1 MPVYPNRE
9 PRSSFCVART
19 KRLWSPILFFALSL
33 GISLIAGSAYAGDPK
48 AMAAQL
54 SDHAF
59 ALLDSLNKQ
68 SSGGSTNPLLPQMAT
83 FAGDAQTLS
92 SALAK
97 GDSAAANDAIGT
109 LQSDRANTDAAIG
122 AHPGALD
129 AAQWNGLKQQLDEI
143 ARQIQP
149 AGAKPVASGGIPAA
163 PPASAA
169 VSPPAAAAPPPAASA
184 GSSPST
190 DKAAP
195 KVVIESRT
203 RESSDVVRIKGYFEG
218 YALKSSGLYEN
229 GRLLRSFKVNDV
241 PGDQRVSFDLGLG
254 NPSPDTLVRVTD
266 ANGHFAEAPVLDL
279 TAGAPGSLPPSASG
293 GMAPPG
299 PLASAGP
306 SDEAG
311 VEVFRHSGEDGAAA
325 PGGSGGEGANTKEI
339 PTHGPPVR
347 SPSKRHTLGGRLV
360 GVQINV
366 LGLTQLESMPP
377 TYDVVG
383 QISGGGVTHAG
394 IYVDGRLIKK
404 IPIED
409 GGGFTSF
416 DQRFAMNGAAATI
429 RAYGVGDQFIE
440 SSLDLSSGTGVAM
453 SPGEPMA
460 PQGLAIQITGVRP
473 FASNMYVVTG
483 VISGRNLSSAG
494 LYQNGMLTQNI
505 SVGGLLGGIL
515 GALTPGTYRNTTF
528 TVQFNPNLGPATVRA
543 FDNSGGYAEQP
554 VMAGGVSPFGSN
566 PYAGANPYGMS
577 PYGMPMNPYGMS
589 ANPYYGMPPT
599 SPYSTYPYANPYGAR
614 PAPPPSS
621 RPLW

>member
-9 PRSSFCVART
+9 PCLHLSIVRRARPPIVFC
-19 KRLWSPILFFALSL
+19 ALAL
-33 GISLIAGSAYAGDPK
+33 GVSLIAGLAHAGDPK
-48 AMAAQL
+48 ALAAQL
-54 SDHAF
+54 SDRAF

-68 SSGGSTNPLLPQMAT
+68 SNGGSTNPLLPQMAI

-97 GDSAAANDAIGT
+97 GDIAAASDAIGT

-149 AGAKPVASGGIPAA
+149 TGVKPVASSASIPAA
-163 PPASAA
+163 PPVSAA
-169 VSPPAAAAPPPAASA
+169 VSPPPAAAPPPAVSA
-184 GSSPST
+184 GSSPGP
-190 DKAAP
+190 DKSGP

-203 RESSDVVRIKGYFEG
+203 REGAGNVVRIKGYFEG

-254 NPSPDTLVRVTD
+254 DPSPDTLVRVTD

-279 TAGAPGSLPPSASG
+279 TASAPGSSLPPVSG
-293 GMAPPG
+293 ETAPPG

-311 VEVFRHSGEDGAAA
+311 VEVFRHSGDDGATA
-325 PGGSGGEGANTKEI
+325 PGGSGGDGANTKEI
-339 PTHGPPVR
+339 PTHGPPVP
-347 SPSKRHTLGGRLV
+347 SPSKRHTLGGRL
-360 GVQINV
+360 GSVQINV
-366 LGLTQLESMPP
+366 MGLTQLETMPP

-383 QISGGGVTHAG
+383 QISGGGVTRAG
-394 IYVDGRLIKK
+394 IYVDGRLIKE

-409 GGGFTSF
+409 GGSFTSF

-429 RAYGVGDQFIE
+429 RAYGVGDQFVE
-440 SSLDLSSGTGVAM
+440 SSLDLSSGTGVAL

-460 PQGLAIQITGVRP
+460 PQGPAIQITGVRP

-528 TVQFNPNLGPATVRA
+528 TVQFNPSLGPATVRA
-543 FDNSGGYAEQP
+543 FDSSGAYTEQP
-554 VMAGGVSPFGSN
+554 IMAGGVSPFGSN
-566 PYAGANPYGMS
+566 PYAGAN